1 MESRR
6 WCSCLFVHEASPRNK
21 MIIEEV
27 KETEEQQCFVTI
39 KDSPDKGKGLFIT
52 R

>member
-1 MESRR
+1 
-6 WCSCLFVHEASPRNK
+6 

-27 KETEEQQCFVTI
+27 EENQEQQSFVTI